1 MGLDENNQTFNINA
15 DTVAAAIAKELKA
28 RRLIIISDVEGVLNN
43 EKKLIPEI
51 NSKQAKQMI
60 DDEIISGGMIPKIN
74 NCLDVAKNGVKAV
87 CIIDGKKNHSILFEL
102 LSDKRFWNLNKRMKN
117 LLDIKH
123 WIFDLDNT
131 LYSGQTKVFSEVD
144 KKMSTFISE
153 KMNVDLIKAKE
164 IQKKYFYE
172 YGTTLSGLMK
182 QDNIDPYDFLD
193 FVHDID
199 ISWLPKDLKLRKEL
213 IKIEEKKYIFTN
225 GSHAHV
231 KNVTKQL
238 GIDGLFDGAFDIV
251 DANFVP
257 KPHIDPYQKMIKN
270 LILIQKNQY

>member
-1 MGLDENNQTFNINA
+1 MKDLLNIN
-15 DTVAAAIAKELKA
+15 
-28 RRLIIISDVEGVLNN
+28 
-43 EKKLIPEI
+43 
-51 NSKQAKQMI
+51 
-60 DDEIISGGMIPKIN
+60 
-74 NCLDVAKNGVKAV
+74 C
-87 CIIDGKKNHSILFEL
+87 
-102 LSDKRFWNLNKRMKN
+102 
-117 LLDIKH
+117 

-144 KKMSTFISE
+144 KKMSAFISK

-182 QDNIDPYDFLD
+182 QDSIDPHEFLE

-199 ISWLPKDLKLRKEL
+199 ISWLPKDLKLKDEL
-213 IKIEEKKYIFTN
+213 IKIKEKKFIFTN

-231 KNVTKQL
+231 ENVTKQL

-257 KPHIDPYQKMIKN
+257 KPHIDPYKKIIDKFKIEPTKSILIEDIAHNLEQAKNLGMKTCWLENEEAFAKKDADKPYIDYKIKN
-270 LILIQKNQY
+270 LPSFLQKINILKAA

>member
-1 MGLDENNQTFNINA
+1 MKDLLNI
-15 DTVAAAIAKELKA
+15 KY
-28 RRLIIISDVEGVLNN
+28 
-43 EKKLIPEI
+43 
-51 NSKQAKQMI
+51 
-60 DDEIISGGMIPKIN
+60 
-74 NCLDVAKNGVKAV
+74 
-87 CIIDGKKNHSILFEL
+87 
-102 LSDKRFWNLNKRMKN
+102 
-117 LLDIKH
+117 

-144 KKMSTFISE
+144 KKMSAFISK
-153 KMNVDLIKAKE
+153 KMNVDLVKAKE

-182 QDNIDPYDFLD
+182 QDSIDPHEFLE

-199 ISWLPKDLKLRKEL
+199 ISWLPKDLKLKDEL
-213 IKIEEKKYIFTN
+213 IKIKEKKFIFTN

-231 KNVTKQL
+231 ENVTKQL

-257 KPHIDPYQKMIKN
+257 KPHIDPYKKIIDKFKIEPTKSILIEDIAHNLEQAKNLGMKTCWLENEEAFAKKDADKPYIDYKIKN
-270 LILIQKNQY
+270 LPSFLQEINILKAEQN